1 MKKHEIAYVSDMA
14 PARLNDVIK
23 KREENGW
30 TLVPPILLKES
41 RFDKYNNPLFNGCF
55 ILTFEKED

>member
-1 MKKHEIAYVSDMA
+1 MKKHEIAYVGEASIKS
-14 PARLNDVIK
+14 LNTEIK

-30 TLVPPILLKES
+30 TLVPPILARER
-41 RFDKYNNPLFNGCF
+41 RFDNYGNMIAHEGF